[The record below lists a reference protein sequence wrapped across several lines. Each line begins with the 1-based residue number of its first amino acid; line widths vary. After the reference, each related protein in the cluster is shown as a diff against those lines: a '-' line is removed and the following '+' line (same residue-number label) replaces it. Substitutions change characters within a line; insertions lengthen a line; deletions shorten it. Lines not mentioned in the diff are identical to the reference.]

1 MRWVCSGHADWLRRR
16 RARLRKLEEAI
27 AAAEEAVAAIEA
39 QFELPEVASDY
50 QKMLDLN
57 AQLDTQKAELD
68 ALYGEWMTLN
78 DELGEAG
85 KEST

>member
-1 MRWVCSGHADWLRRR
+1 
-16 RARLRKLEEAI
+16 
-27 AAAEEAVAAIEA
+27 
-39 QFELPEVASDY
+39 
-50 QKMLDLN
+50 MLDLN